1 MQQLEKVMKL
11 KQIKT
16 KGQYY
21 SERRV
26 VPISGGTV
34 TKDNEKILVFMT
46 GQCPDCGSQFF
57 CDLDL
62 SKPQEERPC
71 VNKECKTKF
80 VYKDNAMWS
89 I

>member
-1 MQQLEKVMKL
+1 MNQLIRVMKL
-11 KQIKT
+11 KDIKT
-16 KGQYY
+16 KGEYY

-26 VPISGGTV
+26 VPKEGTTIV
-34 TKDNEKILVFMT
+34 GDNQKILVFMT

-57 CDLDL
+57 SDLDL

-71 VNKECKTKF
+71 VNKECKTRF

>member
-1 MQQLEKVMKL
+1 MRQLEKVMKL
-11 KQIKT
+11 RQIKT

-26 VPISGGTV
+26 VPKEGNTV
-34 TKDNEKILVFMT
+34 IGDNQKILVFMT

-57 CDLDL
+57 ADLDL
-62 SKPQEERPC
+62 SKPPEERPC

-80 VYKDNAMWS
+80 IYKDNAMFS

>member
-1 MQQLEKVMKL
+1 MNQLSRVMKL
-11 KQIKT
+11 KDIKT

-26 VPISGGTV
+26 VPVSGTTI

-57 CDLDL
+57 SDLDL
-62 SKPQEERPC
+62 TKPQEERPC
-71 VNKECKTKF
+71 VNNECKTRF
-80 VYKDNAMWS
+80 IYKDNAMFS